1 MTQTGPTPTTFAR
14 IAVGVDFS
22 PSSQHALEVARAR
35 FPGAQIR
42 LLHVTD
48 ARVTTS
54 PDLMGGVTPAVFDAG
69 LLSSLE
75 DADAQRLAAL
85 MQDGEETE
93 QLVGDP
99 VTGIVEAAARWGADL
114 IVVGTHA
121 QGALEHFFIG
131 SSAEK
136 IVGRSPIPVLTV
148 RLPDRRP

>member
-1 MTQTGPTPTTFAR
+1 MTQTEPTPTGFAK

-75 DADAQRLAAL
+75 DADAQRLAAI
-85 MQDGEETE
+85 MQGSEETE

-148 RLPDRRP
+148 RLPDRRA

>member
-1 MTQTGPTPTTFAR
+1 MTQPEPTGFAK

-22 PSSQHALEVARAR
+22 PSSQNALALARSR

-69 LLSSLE
+69 LLNSLE
-75 DADAQRLAAL
+75 DSDARRLGAL

-114 IVVGTHA
+114 IVVGTHS

-136 IVGRSPIPVLTV
+136 IVGRSHIPVLTV
-148 RLPDRRP
+148 RLLEGRS

>member
-1 MTQTGPTPTTFAR
+1 MTGNNGGFQK

-22 PSSQHALEVARAR
+22 PSSQHALDVARSA
-35 FPGAQIR
+35 FPGAQLR

-48 ARVTTS
+48 ARVTAS

-69 LLSSLE
+69 LLGSLE
-75 DADAQRLAAL
+75 DSDARQLAAL
-85 MQDGEETE
+85 MQGGEETE

-99 VTGIVEAAARWGADL
+99 VTGIVEAAERWGADL
-114 IVVGTHA
+114 IVVGTHP

-136 IVGRSPIPVLTV
+136 IVGRSHLPVLTV
-148 RLPDRRP
+148 RLPERRQ

>member
-1 MTQTGPTPTTFAR
+1 MTQTEPTSTGFAK

-22 PSSQHALEVARAR
+22 PSSQHALAVARAR

-48 ARVTTS
+48 ARVTAS

-69 LLSSLE
+69 LLNSLE
-75 DADAQRLAAL
+75 DADARRLAAL

-136 IVGRSPIPVLTV
+136 IVGRSHTPVLTV
-148 RLPDRRP
+148 RLPDRHT

>member
-1 MTQTGPTPTTFAR
+1 MTQTEPTPIGFAK

-22 PSSQHALEVARAR
+22 PSSQHALAVARAR

-75 DADAQRLAAL
+75 DADAQRLAAI
-85 MQDGEETE
+85 MQGSEETE

-148 RLPDRRP
+148 RLPDRRA

>member
-1 MTQTGPTPTTFAR
+1 MTQTGPTPTAFAR

-69 LLSSLE
+69 LLNSLE

-85 MQDGEETE
+85 MQGDEETE

-99 VTGIVEAAARWGADL
+99 VTGIVEAAVRWGAEL

-148 RLPDRRP
+148 RLPDRRS